1 MTDSATPT
9 TSAPEDEILFEVV
22 NHVGLITLNRPKA
35 LNALS
40 HRMVQEMAAR
50 LDAWA
55 RDDGICAVVLRGAG
69 DKAFCAGGDIKSLY
83 QSWQQDGTLH
93 HDFFIDE
100 YRLDYQIHR
109 YAKPFI
115 ALMDGIVMGGGMGL
129 AQGASL
135 RVVTERTRLA
145 MPETGIG
152 LMPDV
157 GASHFLAHMQRELAF
172 YLGITGH
179 SILAADALFCS
190 LADAYAPSAALADLQ
205 QTLAAIR
212 WSGEPQADL
221 YAALGASPEAPTSPP
236 LLDIMPAL
244 YRHFSAPGVAA
255 TMQSLATETDPRY
268 LDWAQKALKTMQTRS
283 PLMMN
288 VTRRQLLA
296 GRRLD
301 LADCFRMELG
311 LVQHCFETGDFIE
324 GVRALLVDK
333 DNAPQWKAIESA
345 EAEREMVDTFFIS
358 PWSRRQH
365 PLAELGKH

>member
-1 MTDSATPT
+1 MTASPIQPAD
-9 TSAPEDEILFEVV
+9 DILFEVI
-22 NHVGLITLNRPKA
+22 NQVGLITLNRPKA

-40 HRMVQEMAAR
+40 HPMVKAMAAR

-55 RDDGICAVVLRGAG
+55 QDGGIRAVVLRGAG
-69 DKAFCAGGDIKSLY
+69 ERALCAGGDIKSLY
-83 QSWQQDGTLH
+83 LQWQQERTVPQ
-93 HDFFIDE
+93 DFFVDE

-109 YAKPFI
+109 YAKPFV

-157 GASHFLAHMQRELAF
+157 GASYFLSLMQRELAF
-172 YLGITGH
+172 YLGITGQT
-179 SILAADALFCS
+179 IGAADALFCS
-190 LADAYAPSAALADLQ
+190 LADAFAPSAALVDLE
-205 QTLAAIR
+205 QTLAGIS
-212 WSGEPQADL
+212 WGDEPQADL
-221 YAALGASPEAPTSPP
+221 YAALGASPEAPEAPP
-236 LLDIMPAL
+236 LLDVLPAL

-268 LDWAQKALKTMQTRS
+268 RDWAGKTLEVMQGRS

-288 VTRRQLLA
+288 VTRHQLLA

-311 LVQHCFETGDFIE
+311 LVRQSFETGDFIE
-324 GVRALLVDK
+324 GVRALIIDK
-333 DNAPQWKAIESA
+333 DNAPRWQPLAA
-345 EAEREMVDTFFIS
+345 GAERQRVDAFFAA
-358 PWSRRQH
+358 PWEKSRH
-365 PLAELGKH
+365 PLATLGKP

>member
-1 MTDSATPT
+1 MTESATA
-9 TSAPEDEILFEVV
+9 SAPEDEILFEVV
-22 NHVGLITLNRPKA
+22 NQVGLITLNRPKA

-40 HRMVQEMAAR
+40 HRMVQAMAVR
-50 LDAWA
+50 LEAWA
-55 RDDGICAVVLRGAG
+55 EDDGIGAVVVRGAG
-69 DKAFCAGGDIKSLY
+69 EKAFCAGGDIKSLY
-83 QSWQQDGTLH
+83 QSWQQDGALH

-109 YAKPFI
+109 YAKPLI

-157 GASHFLAHMQRELAF
+157 GASHFLSHMQRELAF

-190 LADAYAPSAALADLQ
+190 LGDAYVPSVALADLQ

-221 YAALGASPEAPTSPP
+221 YAALGASPEAPNPPP
-236 LLDIMPAL
+236 LVDMMPTL

-268 LDWAQKALKTMQTRS
+268 QDWAQKALKTMQTRS

-311 LVQHCFETGDFIE
+311 LVHHCFETGDFIE

-333 DNAPQWKAIESA
+333 DNAPQWKQIESA
-345 EAEREMVDTFFIS
+345 AAEREMVDAFFIS
-358 PWSRRQH
+358 PWSRQQH

>member
-1 MTDSATPT
+1 MTQSATAAQP
-9 TSAPEDEILFEVV
+9 ADDILFDVI
-22 NHVGLITLNRPKA
+22 NQVGLITLNRPKA

-40 HRMVQEMAAR
+40 HPMVQAMSEQ

-55 RDDGICAVVLRGAG
+55 ADAGIRAVVLRGAG
-69 DKAFCAGGDIKSLY
+69 DRAFCAGGDIKTLY
-83 QSWQQDGTLH
+83 LQWQQERTVPQ
-93 HDFFIDE
+93 DFFIDE

-109 YAKPFI
+109 YAKPFV

-157 GASHFLAHMQRELAF
+157 GASHFLSQMQRELAF
-172 YLGITGH
+172 YLGITGQA
-179 SILAADALFCS
+179 IGAADALFCS
-190 LADAYAPSAALADLQ
+190 LADAFAPSAALAGLE
-205 QTLAAIR
+205 QTLAAIS
-212 WSGEPQADL
+212 WGDEPQADL
-221 YAALGASPEAPTSPP
+221 YAALGAGPEAPAAPP
-236 LLDIMPAL
+236 LLDVLPAL

-255 TMQSLATETDPRY
+255 TMQSLATEADPRY
-268 LDWAQKALKTMQTRS
+268 RDWAQQTLQTMQGRS

-311 LVQHCFETGDFIE
+311 LVRQSFETGDFIE
-324 GVRALLVDK
+324 GVRALIVDK
-333 DNAPQWKAIESA
+333 DNAPRWQMLPAGT
-345 EAEREMVDTFFIS
+345 ERERVDAFFAS
-358 PWSRRQH
+358 PWEKGRH
-365 PLAELGKH
+365 PLAALGKH

>member
-1 MTDSATPT
+1 MSHATT
-9 TSAPEDEILFEVV
+9 ASRPEDEILFEVI
-22 NHVGLITLNRPKA
+22 NHVGLVTLNRPKV

-40 HRMVQEMAAR
+40 HQMVRALAAR

-55 RDDGICAVVLRGAG
+55 TDEGIRAVVLRGAG

-83 QSWQQDGTLH
+83 RSWQQDGTLH
-93 HDFFIDE
+93 HDFFVDE

-109 YAKPFI
+109 YAKPVV

-135 RVVTERTRLA
+135 RLVTERSRLA

-157 GASHFLAHMQRELAF
+157 GASHFFSHMQRELAF
-172 YLGITGH
+172 YLGLSGQAIP
-179 SILAADALFCS
+179 AADALFCS
-190 LADAYAPSAALADLQ
+190 LADAYAPSAALAELEG
-205 QTLAAIR
+205 TLAAIR
-212 WSGEPQADL
+212 WSGEPQADI
-221 YAALGASPEAPTSPP
+221 YAALGASPEAPEPPP
-236 LLDIMPAL
+236 LLEVMPAL

-268 LDWAQKALKTMQTRS
+268 REWAQKTLTTMQARS
-283 PLMMN
+283 PLMMR

-311 LVQHCFETGDFIE
+311 LVRHSFETGDFIE
-324 GVRALLVDK
+324 GVRALIVDK
-333 DNAPQWKAIESA
+333 DNAPRWQPIESA
-345 EAEREMVDTFFIS
+345 DAERERVDAFFAS
-358 PWSRRQH
+358 PWQARQH
-365 PLAELGKH
+365 PLATLGKP